1 MRPTRHI
8 KTMSESSKMGLF
20 GSKDKTKETEIKD
33 DSPDRYAP
41 YCIDSDSET
50 YDTEALSIMD
60 INDIIG
66 VQSEPVSD
74 STLESEIAALSQIIT
89 ESKTDGGQNIAEGKC
104 PAQQGKEI
112 EDNDAVQTSTENR
125 CLTSTV
131 DDEKTLGVETVK
143 GESTMI
149 RDKVLGN
156 QQENNDTKNNCEHNV
171 SIDSIAVVN
180 PKDVENADVSVKV
193 NVEHNQSN
201 QECILQTVISKGNV
215 NRTVECD
222 SGICGSLQLIGEA
235 YSSGDSQDM
244 KTDDVESV
252 DTVNQNTLM
261 SKEEKE
267 EINESCNSQGGT
279 GNATT
284 TFSKINLDGTC
295 TNKDTLIETIE
306 NFDINVDAQEVFNNS
321 EKIEIQTE
329 CKVDSPTNIVS
340 ESIIDDVIVDTIEM
354 DKNEIKIL
362 EEKEENII
370 EAKQESMT
378 VEYTEMEVEHSMQSE
393 NELLASIVQ
402 KPETEITEE
411 KLEIQENIEH
421 MDVDEQEEYKT
432 EENKIDIKET
442 SQKEKEDTNTSNI
455 ENVDKFNTIISDK
468 MNVTVAVIAAED
480 DNEKVDSAQFESQ
493 NNSNESKF
501 SDTLHIKDNPE
512 ETENVHV
519 SEEVEGMNIEKQGST
534 KTVTIEKFKTIEEMN
549 TKKLESVKDT
559 DTKQSEIEEEI
570 ADKQFKMIEE
580 MDIEQLEIT
589 EVMDT
594 ESSEA
599 VEEVDTKESEIQEQ
613 NDTEQS
619 EVSEAKDTKQL
630 EALKEDTKQS
640 EVLEQMSTT
649 QLEVIEEMSNKQFET
664 AEEINTKPSET
675 TEKLNTKQLET
686 TEEMNTK
693 LSETIE
699 EMNAKLSETIE
710 EINTKLPEAIE
721 GIVTE
726 QLELSEEMDSIQPET
741 IEETD
746 TKQQVTTDE
755 IDTKRPKS
763 LEKMNIKQLETAEEM
778 DTEKLTTLE
787 EVDTKYSEILE
798 EEDTKHSETVEEVDT
813 KHSETVEEVDT
824 KHSETVEELDT
835 KHSETVEEVDTK
847 HSETVEEVGTKHS
860 ETVEEMDTKHS
871 ETVEEVGT
879 KHSETVEEMDTK
891 HSETVEE
898 VGTKHSETVE
908 EMDTKHSETVEE
920 VGTKHSET
928 VEEMDTKH
936 SETVEEVGTKHSET
950 VEEMDTKHSETV
962 EEVGTKH
969 SETVEE
975 MDTKHSETVEE
986 VGTKH
991 SETVEEMDT
1000 KHSETVEE
1008 VGTKHSE
1015 TVEEMDTKHSETVE
1029 EVGTKHSETVEEMD
1043 TKHSETVEEMVT
1055 KHSETVEEVDTKHS
1069 ETVEEVDTKYSE
1081 TVEEI
1086 DTKHS
1091 ETVEKVDTKH
1101 TETVEKVDTKHS
1113 ETVEEV
1119 DTKHSETLEE
1129 MDTEYSE
1136 TLEEMD
1142 TEYSETVEEVDT
1154 KHSETVE
1161 VGTKHSETIEE
1172 VDTKH
1177 SETIEEGDTKH
1188 SETVK
1193 EVDTK
1198 HSETVKEVDTK
1209 HSETV
1214 KEVDTKHS
1222 ETVEEVD
1229 TKHSEIV
1236 KEVDTKHSETVEEV
1250 DTKQSETVE
1259 EMDTNQNQLISA
1271 EVMDTKQLD
1280 SLEKM
1285 DTKQAKVS
1293 EEIEKRRSK
1302 ATEEINTFRSEVA
1315 EKMDSKQ
1322 LETIEEV
1329 SIKESKT
1336 TEEMDTRQSETIEEV
1351 DTKESETIEEV
1362 DTKESET
1369 IEEVDTKQSE
1379 TADGVFIKQ
1388 ITKDIDTRQLE
1399 AIEEM
1404 LQESELLPSELS
1416 SPKLDTSSSIKL
1428 TTETAN
1434 VIDNTVN
1441 IASSNV
1447 SRNLQTEA
1455 SNNLN
1460 SVLSEVEIK
1469 ASITVQSKEAV
1480 ELSVEE
1486 ESFKD
1491 EIKTSKKSDTAS
1503 VIEVPM
1509 TMEIN
1514 EEPEIHLETISN
1526 ISVPMDIDTIGN
1538 SSEIKVDSLE
1548 ENNCKVETTH
1558 TEPLPIEECI
1568 PEVQSQ
1574 ELTEVHSTIENE
1586 NSDEITVEKNEINI
1600 SQVCAELEV
1609 AKVSE
1614 ENRDTLINDKEKSS
1628 LKVSLQEE
1636 EEMEYET
1643 IELETPKEG
1652 QKKNQEEFKLM
1663 HVKTLIESDA
1673 NVENDEVSDSVKSED
1688 GVSNLEELLLLPS
1701 ECREP
1706 IVPAEN
1712 VEEDAEERI
1721 TLNLEEVKIES
1732 KLVLYQDNFDQIVEE
1747 NIINDKKE
1755 EESVYVLEKDDASI
1769 GEVIKIEKHDTLD
1782 ENIEKVI
1789 NTNNTEESMLTEDV
1803 ELSRK
1808 EQIESNDSK
1817 TDTNENNF
1825 KAILES
1831 ANTVEEMFS
1840 GEQNDNTEDIV
1851 TSILDDVRSATD
1863 FKNILTTEAVV
1874 TDEMASVLEESA
1886 SLPLV
1891 DTTMVELTEKLPES
1905 SENVMGKEMEDSMS
1919 TQNIDSLEGLLG
1931 LDLIQEGE
1939 DTTLKIVKAEKPS
1952 QEQETLSKD
1961 VDMSLLLEQSNQTT
1975 HYMTDVISSCLTDN
1989 DTTLLQENTE
1999 NSNLMEVSNVIPEDS
2014 ETDSLS
2020 KVKEST
2026 ISESINSENVQ
2037 SLQKELEA
2045 NSDLPENELDMDFEE
2060 APLETVDELE
2070 ETEAKLE
2077 LVSDMIPANDD
2088 PSENLSNV
2096 QTTET
2101 SQPSSEI
2108 SELESA
2114 VKFLQESEEQAID
2127 SPLILSP
2134 KMVESVVEDIS
2145 KQTNTTA
2152 LFVPDEDMCEDTE
2165 LAEELQ
2171 SIATDSISISEAE
2184 IISEAAKLESERKLA
2199 EQVKLDATRGQ
2210 FDSNK
2215 EKLIAEE
2222 EGIKLLESKIKFGSV
2237 PLETMEVQQTE
2248 LFVEEKI
2255 PEALHS
2261 LPLKTSETIPKVSIL
2276 EERLK
2281 EPPKIEIPTTDVTK
2295 VAISPTASKDSL
2307 LIQKDAKLI
2316 AFQKMLESPKL
2327 SHQTEP
2333 KIVDTPRKDSEKHDF
2348 ENVGSPRIILKIAK
2362 SAITDCAE
2370 PRSPK
2375 SPKIRS
2381 ATNSPNPEDSPGQK
2395 LGKIKLKLSK
2405 GGHPSIISNENIE
2418 EVGQWYSEGTLSLSP
2433 IGMKI
2438 KLSKSGDASIVSS
2451 DKHEAGDDSKEGKHK
2466 FEEAKRTES
2475 PIGMKIKLSKT
2486 GDASIVQQDSKDVQM
2501 KHKDKLDIVQGSP
2514 KRTESPIGM
2523 KIKLSKSGDA
2533 SIISTERQDIPEEH
2547 RESQVRPKETSY
2559 DSPKRTDSPIG
2570 MKIKLSK
2577 TGDASI
2583 VSPDV
2588 PEEGKDNKMKDKLE
2602 SSPEAPK
2609 RTDSP
2614 IGMKIKLAKTKG
2626 GASIIPMEAPED
2638 ANQKLEVPDV
2648 PKRTESPLGMKIKL
2662 SKTGDASIVHSEIS
2676 DESKDIKLKEK
2687 AEAKEKQDA
2696 SQDTVKIS
2704 DSLGMKIKV
2713 IKSGDTSVIAS
2724 ECSEEPEV
2732 CQESLQKV
2740 ESPIGMKIKL
2750 SKFGEPSIV
2759 PTEKQEQLEESNR
2772 PLLETPKRTESPI
2785 GMKIKLSKTGDASII
2800 QPEIAAEDAS
2810 KTSRVSDAEHPKTSD
2825 STLGMKIKLLKT
2837 GDASIVDPDKKERQQ
2852 RRRDTESPLEMKIKL
2867 SKTGHPTIVA
2877 CDNHGEASYRP
2888 KELADQHSFGQ
2899 RYKEQ
2904 TQTHK
2909 ETALKFLKA
2918 GHPTILQSNRSEL
2931 TIEPVQMQGKKA
2943 DSTIEI
2949 SPKRKDITV
2958 SPIEPKKSKLETQL
2972 TQILPEVTIQPVTSR
2987 NQKQFMFDP
2996 KSSAISLQQM
3006 NVISQEISI
3015 TQVRPSKSQ
3024 DSLMNDKLKDMLNK
3038 NSTSSPM
3045 NSDCEIIEHRPEL
3058 IIVNENSNS
3067 SQDVVIIEEV
3077 SPTRIPEVKVP
3088 KRRGRPR
3095 RNPLAQ
3101 PTVHPPTHMLLS
3113 RDPLTLDEAQQM
3125 QQQQLQ
3131 APQVESRENERPKRT
3146 CRSQKSYAPP
3156 KRGRGR
3162 GRGKRKL
3169 DNTDTQMN
3177 KKVRIEQDLTAIEA
3191 STTAVITIDCPPG
3204 QEESCAKPSEL
3215 YKALKQPAVDTKVVG
3230 RAEKKSTGQKND
3242 ASKIANAT
3250 ISDSTNVIIDTNKQI
3265 QEVDL
3270 DPSSDIS
3277 KSATSES
3284 KDNVKD
3290 KKQVE
3295 VVSEKMQKTALKQTP
3310 DEKSDKTTENAKSE
3324 NKDMLVPPEHQN
3336 WLTPT
3341 SKRLPEATGK
3351 HENVST
3357 VQVIDEETRM
3367 SAESGSRSQTP
3378 ARNISAP
3385 ASETMVNEESQGS
3398 VLSTATTES
3407 EKVKVKNR
3415 RMEINFDPDEGP
3427 FTVDKIAEYEWP
3439 LDRKGETFMIQ
3450 EQISQYL
3457 GVKSFKR
3464 KYPDLKR
3471 RVVDMEERNY
3481 LRENGLVSEAMC
3493 DMGLTAIC
3501 SSEVLD
3507 VMCSDFPDQYE
3518 EYRKH
3523 MREKQVKEHSKK
3535 QKELS
3540 AAANAEKNRIDLAEM
3555 AVQSALS
3562 WNIRLNKARRENRKC
3577 SLDLQTF
3584 TIHVPK
3590 KQQKVETERKIGHYP
3605 VALIPGQYTDY
3616 YREYTPAEL
3625 RYYPLNTVLY
3635 GPMRPNERK
3644 FDSQSEGSQSD
3655 SDSDSSSDDSSEGTQ
3670 DTEGSQSTMDDVD
3683 MEIVNPKEEVKL
3695 KCKMCLK
3702 VLNKHSKNEVLVQ
3715 CGTCSGH
3722 VHPSC
3727 IDLTLDM
3734 VPHIQSYAWQ
3744 CTDCKTC
3751 AQCHDPADED
3761 KMLFCDMCDRGYHI
3775 YCVGL
3780 RRVPQ
3785 GRWHCQECAVCAN
3798 CGSREPGGANSDRNS
3813 VAQWQH
3819 EYKKGDKNTRVY
3831 VSTLCVPCSK
3841 LWRKG
3846 RYCPHCSRC
3855 HTAPRLD
3862 LEANLVHC
3870 SACDKYLHLGCVE
3883 TKGVPLDRKNYLC
3896 DFCAPNRQQMIKPL
3910 VSKTLKM

>member
-89 ESKTDGGQNIAEGKC
+89 ESKTDGGQNIAESKC

-112 EDNDAVQTSTENR
+112 EDNDAVQTSTENQ

-267 EINESCNSQGGT
+267 EVNESCNSQGGT

-284 TFSKINLDGTC
+284 TFSKINLDETC

-370 EAKQESMT
+370 EEKEENIIVAKQESMT

-512 ETENVHV
+512 ETENMQV

-534 KTVTIEKFKTIEEMN
+534 KTVTIEKFKTIEKMN

-619 EVSEAKDTKQL
+619 EVSEEKDTKQL

-699 EMNAKLSETIE
+699 EMNTKLSETIE

-798 EEDTKHSETVEEVDT
+798 EEDTKHSETVEEVNT

-835 KHSETVEEVDTK
+835 KHSETVEKVDTK
-847 HSETVEEVGTKHS
+847 HSETVEEV
-860 ETVEEMDTKHS
+860 D
-871 ETVEEVGT
+871 
-879 KHSETVEEMDTK
+879 
-891 HSETVEE
+891 
-898 VGTKHSETVE
+898 
-908 EMDTKHSETVEE
+908 
-920 VGTKHSET
+920 
-928 VEEMDTKH
+928 
-936 SETVEEVGTKHSET
+936 
-950 VEEMDTKHSETV
+950 
-962 EEVGTKH
+962 
-969 SETVEE
+969 
-975 MDTKHSETVEE
+975 
-986 VGTKH
+986 
-991 SETVEEMDT
+991 
-1000 KHSETVEE
+1000 
-1008 VGTKHSE
+1008 
-1015 TVEEMDTKHSETVE
+1015 
-1029 EVGTKHSETVEEMD
+1029 TKHSETVEEMD

-1129 MDTEYSE
+1129 MDTEH
-1136 TLEEMD
+1136 
-1142 TEYSETVEEVDT
+1142 SETVEEVDT
-1154 KHSETVE
+1154 KHSETIEEVDTEHSETVE
-1161 VGTKHSETIEE
+1161 VDTKHSETIEE

-1209 HSETV
+1209 HS
-1214 KEVDTKHS
+1214 K
-1222 ETVEEVD
+1222 TVEKVG

-1455 SNNLN
+1455 SSNLN

-1480 ELSVEE
+1480 ELPVEE

-1509 TMEIN
+1509 TMELN

-1548 ENNCKVETTH
+1548 KNNCKVETTH

-1574 ELTEVHSTIENE
+1574 ELTEAHSTIENE

-1628 LKVSLQEE
+1628 PKVSLQEE

-1643 IELETPKEG
+1643 IELETPKDNDKE
-1652 QKKNQEEFKLM
+1652 QKENQEEFKLM

-1673 NVENDEVSDSVKSED
+1673 NVENDEVSDSLKSED

-1769 GEVIKIEKHDTLD
+1769 GEEVIKIEKHDTLD

-2570 MKIKLSK
+2570 MKIKLFK

-2648 PKRTESPLGMKIKL
+2648 PKRTESPFGMKIKL

-3439 LDRKGETFMIQ
+3439 LDHKGETFMIQ

-3655 SDSDSSSDDSSEGTQ
+3655 SDSDSSSDDSSSSSSEGTQ

-3841 LWRKG
+3841 MRG
-3846 RYCPHCSRC
+3846 DQGS
-3855 HTAPRLD
+3855 
-3862 LEANLVHC
+3862 
-3870 SACDKYLHLGCVE
+3870 SI
-3883 TKGVPLDRKNYLC
+3883 
-3896 DFCAPNRQQMIKPL
+3896 RQEKLSM
-3910 VSKTLKM
+3910 

>member
-89 ESKTDGGQNIAEGKC
+89 ESKTDGGQNIAESKC

-112 EDNDAVQTSTENR
+112 EDNDAVQTSTENQ

-267 EINESCNSQGGT
+267 EVNESCNSQGGT

-284 TFSKINLDGTC
+284 TFSKINLDETC

-370 EAKQESMT
+370 EEKEENIIVAKQESMT

-512 ETENVHV
+512 ETENMQV

-534 KTVTIEKFKTIEEMN
+534 KTVTIEKFKTIEKMN

-619 EVSEAKDTKQL
+619 EVSEEKDTKQL

-699 EMNAKLSETIE
+699 EMNTKLSETIE

-798 EEDTKHSETVEEVDT
+798 EEDTKHSETVEEVNT

-835 KHSETVEEVDTK
+835 KHSETVEKVDTK
-847 HSETVEEVGTKHS
+847 HSETVEEV
-860 ETVEEMDTKHS
+860 D
-871 ETVEEVGT
+871 
-879 KHSETVEEMDTK
+879 
-891 HSETVEE
+891 
-898 VGTKHSETVE
+898 
-908 EMDTKHSETVEE
+908 
-920 VGTKHSET
+920 
-928 VEEMDTKH
+928 
-936 SETVEEVGTKHSET
+936 
-950 VEEMDTKHSETV
+950 
-962 EEVGTKH
+962 
-969 SETVEE
+969 
-975 MDTKHSETVEE
+975 
-986 VGTKH
+986 
-991 SETVEEMDT
+991 
-1000 KHSETVEE
+1000 
-1008 VGTKHSE
+1008 
-1015 TVEEMDTKHSETVE
+1015 
-1029 EVGTKHSETVEEMD
+1029 TKHSETVEEMD

-1129 MDTEYSE
+1129 MDTEH
-1136 TLEEMD
+1136 
-1142 TEYSETVEEVDT
+1142 SETVEEVDT
-1154 KHSETVE
+1154 KHSETIEEVDTEHSETVE
-1161 VGTKHSETIEE
+1161 VDTKHSETIEE

-1209 HSETV
+1209 HS
-1214 KEVDTKHS
+1214 K
-1222 ETVEEVD
+1222 TVEKVG

-1455 SNNLN
+1455 SSNLN

-1480 ELSVEE
+1480 ELPVEE

-1509 TMEIN
+1509 TMELN

-1548 ENNCKVETTH
+1548 KNNCKVETTH

-1574 ELTEVHSTIENE
+1574 ELTEAHSTIENE

-1628 LKVSLQEE
+1628 PKVSLQEE

-1643 IELETPKEG
+1643 IELETPKDNDKE
-1652 QKKNQEEFKLM
+1652 QKENQEEFKLM

-1673 NVENDEVSDSVKSED
+1673 NVENDEVSDSLKSED

-1769 GEVIKIEKHDTLD
+1769 GEEVIKIEKHDTLD

-2570 MKIKLSK
+2570 MKIKLFK

-2648 PKRTESPLGMKIKL
+2648 PKRTESPFGMKIKL

-3439 LDRKGETFMIQ
+3439 LDHKGETFMIQ